1 MALKRLQKDEVYRF
15 YLASKLAFA
24 DWENPTVAE
33 LNANPT
39 NDPNGLIWNVSCS
52 LDTDTSQFD
61 LDEPDSDD
69 SLTFCQ
75 SAGNSETM
83 SRSASIVYGVQM
95 SKERWMD
102 AESVLA
108 ADGFNTSTLAQS
120 LLRDR
125 GVEYFAI
132 LSVGE
137 DVDAPFAVGHRV
149 KMAEVATDYG
159 IPEGGSGENYKLT
172 QTFAKRSSLNWNYA
186 LTA

>member
-15 YLASKLAFA
+15 YLASKLAFE

-39 NDPNGLIWNVSCS
+39 NDPNGLIWNLSCA
-52 LDTDTSQFD
+52 LDTDTTQFD

-75 SAGNSETM
+75 SSGNQEPTEY
-83 SRSASIVYGVQM
+83 AATVAYGVQLA
-95 SKERWMD
+95 KERWTD
-102 AESVLA
+102 ASSTLA

-120 LLRDR
+120 LLTWR

-137 DVDAPFAVGHRV
+137 DVDAPFAAGHRI
-149 KMAEVATDYG
+149 KMAEVATDHG
-159 IPEGGSGENYKLT
+159 IVEGGSGEMLKMT
-172 QTFAKRSSLNWNYA
+172 ATFAKRSSILWNA
-186 LTA
+186 TLTA

>member
-15 YLASKLAFA
+15 YLASKLAFE

-39 NDPNGLIWNVSCS
+39 NDPNGLIWNLSCA
-52 LDTDTSQFD
+52 LDTDTTQFD

-75 SAGNSETM
+75 SSGNQEPTEY
-83 SRSASIVYGVQM
+83 AATVVYGVQLA
-95 SKERWMD
+95 KERWTD
-102 AESVLA
+102 ASSTLA

-120 LLRDR
+120 LLTWR

-132 LSVGE
+132 LSVGK
-137 DVDAPFAVGHRV
+137 DVDAPFAVNDRV
-149 KMAEVATDYG
+149 KIAEVATDHG
-159 IPEGGSGENYKLT
+159 IVEGGSGEMLKMT
-172 QTFAKRSSLNWNYA
+172 QTFAKRSSLNWNYKLA
-186 LTA
+186 A

>member
-15 YLASKLAFA
+15 YLASKLAFE

-39 NDPNGLIWNVSCS
+39 NDPNGLIWNLSCA
-52 LDTDTSQFD
+52 LDTDTTQFD

-75 SAGNSETM
+75 SSGNQEPTEY
-83 SRSASIVYGVQM
+83 AATVVYGVQLA
-95 SKERWMD
+95 KERWTD
-102 AESVLA
+102 ASSTLA

-120 LLRDR
+120 LLTWR

-137 DVDAPFAVGHRV
+137 DVDAPFAVGHRI
-149 KMAEVATDYG
+149 KMAEVATDHG
-159 IPEGGSGENYKLT
+159 IVEGGSGEMLKLT
-172 QTFAKRSSLNWNYA
+172 QTFAKRSQLAWNIPVA
-186 LTA
+186 A

>member
-15 YLASKLAFA
+15 YLASKLAFE

-39 NDPNGLIWNVSCS
+39 NNPNGLIWNLSCA
-52 LDTDTSQFD
+52 LDTDTTQFD

-75 SAGNSETM
+75 SAGNQEAMEYAAT
-83 SRSASIVYGVQM
+83 IVYGLQLA
-95 SKERWMD
+95 KERWTD
-102 AESVLA
+102 ADSTLA
-108 ADGFNTSTLAQS
+108 VAGFNTSTLAQS
-120 LLRDR
+120 LLTWR

-132 LSVGE
+132 LSVGK
-137 DVDAPFAVGHRV
+137 DVDAAFAVNDRI

-159 IPEGGSGENYKLT
+159 IVEGGSGEMLKMV
-172 QTFAKRSSLNWNYA
+172 QTFAKRSSILWNA
-186 LTA
+186 TLTA